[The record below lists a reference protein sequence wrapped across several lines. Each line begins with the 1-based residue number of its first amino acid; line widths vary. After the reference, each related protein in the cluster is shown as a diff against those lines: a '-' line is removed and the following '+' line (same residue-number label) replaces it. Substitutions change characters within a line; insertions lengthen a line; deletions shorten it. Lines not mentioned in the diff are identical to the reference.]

1 MRKGLLLNAMHN
13 FLFRHIDNSA
23 LIIFRII
30 FGFLIFMESIGAIF
44 TGWIRRTLMAPQQT
58 FSFIGFE
65 WLQPLPGYGMY
76 GWYIVMGICGVLVM
90 IGYKYRWSMLA
101 FTLLW
106 TGTYLMQ
113 KSSYNNHYYLLMLL
127 SAIMVFQPAHK
138 YFSVDAKLNPHI
150 KMVSMPRWCALVFI
164 FQMFIVY
171 TYGAVAKLYP
181 DWLDASVAEILMKSK
196 KDYFIVGEILQQK
209 WTHYTI
215 AYVGILFDA
224 LIIPL
229 LLWKPTRK
237 FAFVASIFFHL
248 FNSFIFQIGIFPYLS
263 LAFVLFFFPTRTI
276 HHLFL
281 KRKPYYDNNEL
292 IVPEYHRTF
301 VAVFTMYFIIQIGL
315 PLRHW
320 FIKDD
325 VLWTEEGHRL
335 SWRMMLRAKSGRT
348 TFKVVDAKTNEEIP
362 IQVEDYLSSKQL
374 RTVSTKPDAIWQ
386 FAQRLKK
393 TFANKGREVK
403 IYANTSIRVNGSD
416 LHQLI
421 DPTVD
426 LGSVNWH
433 PLKHS
438 EWLLPSPL
446 NKYNKNTEDKEYFD

>member
-1 MRKGLLLNAMHN
+1 MYKI
-13 FLFRHIDNSA
+13 LFKHIDNSA

-65 WLQPLPGYGMY
+65 WLQPLPGNGMY
-76 GWYIVMGICGVLVM
+76 IWYAVMGLCGIFVM
-90 IGYKYRWSMLA
+90 IGYKYRWSMLV

-106 TGTYLMQ
+106 TGSYLMQ
-113 KSSYNNHYYLLMLL
+113 KSSYNNHYYLLILL
-127 SAIMVFQPAHK
+127 SAIMVFLPANK
-138 YFSVDAKLNPHI
+138 YGSVDAKLNPEI
-150 KMVSMPRWCALVFI
+150 KMISMPRWCALVFI
-164 FQMFIVY
+164 LQMFIVY
-171 TYGAVAKLYP
+171 TYGAIAKIYP
-181 DWLDASVAEILMKSK
+181 DWLDGTVAEVLMRSK
-196 KDYFIVGEILQQK
+196 KDYLIVGEILQQK

-215 AYVGILFDA
+215 AYVGIIFDA

-237 FAFVASIFFHL
+237 LAFAASIFFHL

-263 LAFVLFFFPTRTI
+263 LAFILFFFPTKTI
-276 HHLFL
+276 HRIFL
-281 KRKPYYDNNEL
+281 KRKPFYIEDEI
-292 IVPEYHRTF
+292 IVPRYHRAF
-301 VAVFTMYFIIQIGL
+301 VSVFLIYFIVQVGL

-348 TFKVVDAKTNEEIP
+348 TFKVIDAKTNKQIP
-362 IQVEDYLSSKQL
+362 IQVEEYLSSKQQ
-374 RTVSTKPDAIWQ
+374 RTVSTKPDVIWQ

-393 TFANKGREVK
+393 MFAEKGQDVK
-403 IYANTSIRVNGSD
+403 IYANTSIRINGGES
-416 LHQLI
+416 HQLI
-421 DPTVD
+421 DPEVD
-426 LGSVNWH
+426 LGSVKWH

-446 NKYNKNTEDKEYFD
+446 EKSNTESEKADYLD

>member
-1 MRKGLLLNAMHN
+1 MHKLL
-13 FLFRHIDNSA
+13 FKHIDNSA
-23 LIIFRII
+23 LIVFRII
-30 FGFLIFMESIGAIF
+30 FGFLIFMESVGSIF
-44 TGWIRRTLMAPQQT
+44 TGWIRRTLMEPLQT

-65 WLQPLPGYGMY
+65 WLQPLPGNGMY
-76 GWYIVMGICGVLVM
+76 VWYGVMGLCGLFVM
-90 IGYKYRWSMLA
+90 IGYKYRWSMLV

-138 YFSVDAKLNPHI
+138 YLSVDAKLNPKI
-150 KMVSMPRWCALVFI
+150 KMISMPYWCAFVFI
-164 FQMFIVY
+164 LQMLIVY
-171 TYGAVAKLYP
+171 TYGAVAKIYP
-181 DWLDASVAEILMKSK
+181 DWLDATVAEVLMKGK
-196 KDYFIVGEILQQK
+196 KDYYVVGEILQQK

-229 LLWKPTRK
+229 LLWKRTRK
-237 FAFVASIFFHL
+237 IAFFASIFFHL

-263 LAFVLFFFPTRTI
+263 LAFALFFFPTNTI
-276 HHLFL
+276 HRIFL
-281 KRKPYYDNNEL
+281 KRKPFYDKEEVMVPKYHKSFV
-292 IVPEYHRTF
+292 IVF
-301 VAVFTMYFIIQIGL
+301 VAYFIVQIGL
-315 PLRHW
+315 PSRHW

-348 TFKVVDAKTNEEIP
+348 TFKVIDAKTNLEIP
-362 IQVEDYLSSKQL
+362 IQIENFLSKKQQ
-374 RTVSTKPDAIWQ
+374 RTVSTKPDVIWQ

-393 TFANKGREVK
+393 TFANKGIDVK
-403 IYANTSIRVNGSD
+403 VYANTSIRINGGE
-416 LHQLI
+416 LRQLI
-421 DPTVD
+421 DPDVD
-426 LGSVNWH
+426 LANVKWH

-438 EWLLPSPL
+438 EWLRPSKQESSL
-446 NKYNKNTEDKEYFD
+446 KETEVKNYLD

>member
-1 MRKGLLLNAMHN
+1 MHKI
-13 FLFRHIDNSA
+13 LFKHIDNSA
-23 LIIFRII
+23 LIVFRII
-30 FGFLIFMESIGAIF
+30 FGFLIAMESFGAIY
-44 TGWIRRTLMAPQQT
+44 TGWIRRTLIEPQQT

-65 WLQPLPGYGMY
+65 WLQPLPGNGMY
-76 GWYIVMGICGVLVM
+76 VWYAVMGICGLFVM
-90 IGYKYRWSMLA
+90 AGFKYRWSMLA

-138 YFSVDAKLNPHI
+138 YLSVDARLHPKI
-150 KMVSMPRWCALVFI
+150 KMISMPYWCALVFI
-164 FQMFIVY
+164 LQMLIVY
-171 TYGAVAKLYP
+171 TYGAVAKIYP
-181 DWLDASVAEILMKSK
+181 DWLDGTVAEVLMKGK
-196 KDYFIVGEILQQK
+196 KDLFLVGEILQQK

-229 LLWKPTRK
+229 LLWKQTRK
-237 FAFVASIFFHL
+237 FAFFASIFFHL
-248 FNSFIFQIGIFPYLS
+248 FNSFVFQIGIFPYLS
-263 LAFVLFFFPTRTI
+263 LAFVLFFFPTKTI

-281 KRKPYYDNNEL
+281 QKKTFYEANEV
-292 IVPEYHRTF
+292 IVPKYHKPLVT
-301 VAVFTMYFIIQIGL
+301 VFIIYFIIQIGL

-348 TFKVVDAKTNEEIP
+348 TFKVIDAETNLEIP
-362 IQVEDYLSSKQL
+362 IRVEDYLSSKQQ
-374 RTVSTKPDAIWQ
+374 RTVSTKPDVIWQ
-386 FAQRLKK
+386 FAQRIKK
-393 TFANKGREVK
+393 MFADKGRNVK
-403 IYANTSIRVNGSD
+403 IYANTSIRINGGE
-416 LHQLI
+416 LKELI
-421 DPTVD
+421 DPEVD
-426 LGSVNWH
+426 LGSVKWH

-438 EWLLPSPL
+438 DWLRPSTPE
-446 NKYNKNTEDKEYFD
+446 KTSKKSETENYFD

>member
-1 MRKGLLLNAMHN
+1 MYKI
-13 FLFRHIDNSA
+13 LFKHIDNSA
-23 LIIFRII
+23 LIVFRII
-30 FGFLIFMESIGAIF
+30 FGFLVFMESVGAIF
-44 TGWIRRTLMAPQQT
+44 TGWIRRTLIEPQQT

-65 WLQPLPGYGMY
+65 WLQPLPGNGMY
-76 GWYIVMGICGVLVM
+76 IWYMVMGLCGIFIM

-101 FTLLW
+101 FTMLW

-138 YFSVDAKLNPHI
+138 YLSVDAKLNPSI
-150 KMVSMPRWCALVFI
+150 KMNSMPRWCALVFI
-164 FQMFIVY
+164 LQMLIVY
-171 TYGAVAKLYP
+171 TYGAVAKIYP
-181 DWLDASVAEILMKSK
+181 DWLDATVPEVLMKGK
-196 KDYFIVGEILQQK
+196 KDYFLVGDILQQK

-237 FAFVASIFFHL
+237 FAFAASIFFHL

-263 LAFVLFFFPTRTI
+263 LSFILFFFPTKTI
-276 HHLFL
+276 HRLFL
-281 KRKPYYDNNEL
+281 KRKPFYEKEEVV
-292 IVPEYHRTF
+292 VPKYHQAF
-301 VAVFTMYFIIQIGL
+301 VSVFIIYFVVQVGL

-320 FIKDD
+320 FYKDD

-335 SWRMMLRAKSGRT
+335 SWRMMLRAKSGNT
-348 TFKVVDAKTNEEIP
+348 TFKVIDAKTNEQIP
-362 IQVEDYLSSKQL
+362 IQIEDYLSSKQQ
-374 RTVSTKPDAIWQ
+374 RTVSSKPDVIWQ

-393 TFANKGREVK
+393 MFAAKGRDVK
-403 IYANTSIRVNGSD
+403 VYANTSIRVNGGE

-421 DPTVD
+421 DPDVD
-426 LGSVNWH
+426 LGSVKWH

-438 EWLLPSPL
+438 DWLRPSPL
-446 NKYNKNTEDKEYFD
+446 KKSSKKSADDDYFD

>member
-1 MRKGLLLNAMHN
+1 MHKLL
-13 FLFRHIDNSA
+13 FKHIDNSA
-23 LIIFRII
+23 LIVFRII
-30 FGFLIFMESIGAIF
+30 FGFLIFMESAGAIA
-44 TGWIRRTLMAPQQT
+44 TGWIRRTLMEPLQT

-76 GWYIVMGICGVLVM
+76 VYYGIMALCGLFIMV
-90 IGYKYRWSMLA
+90 GYKYRWSMLA

-138 YFSVDAKLNPHI
+138 YLSVDARLNPKI
-150 KMVSMPRWCALVFI
+150 KMISMPYWCALVFI
-164 FQMFIVY
+164 LQMFIVY
-171 TYGAVAKLYP
+171 SYGAVAKIYP
-181 DWLDASVAEILMKSK
+181 DWLDATVAEVLMRSK
-196 KDYFIVGEILQQK
+196 KDFYLVGEILQQK

-237 FAFVASIFFHL
+237 LAFFASIFFHL

-263 LAFVLFFFPTRTI
+263 LSFALFFFPTKTI
-276 HHLFL
+276 HRIFL
-281 KRKPYYDNNEL
+281 RKKPFYDLEEV
-292 IVPEYHRTF
+292 IVPKYHQPF
-301 VAVFTMYFIIQIGL
+301 VVVFVLYFIVQIGL

-320 FIKDD
+320 FIKDN

-348 TFKVVDAKTNEEIP
+348 TFKVIDAKTNEQIP
-362 IQVEDYLSSKQL
+362 IQVENLLSKKQQ
-374 RTVSTKPDAIWQ
+374 RTVSTKPDVIWQ

-393 TFANKGREVK
+393 MYAAQGRDVK
-403 IYANTSIRVNGSD
+403 VFVNASIRINGGE

-421 DPTVD
+421 DPEVD
-426 LGSVNWH
+426 LGSVKWH

-438 EWLLPSPL
+438 EWLLPYPKDHSS
-446 NKYNKNTEDKEYFD
+446 KTTESEDYFD